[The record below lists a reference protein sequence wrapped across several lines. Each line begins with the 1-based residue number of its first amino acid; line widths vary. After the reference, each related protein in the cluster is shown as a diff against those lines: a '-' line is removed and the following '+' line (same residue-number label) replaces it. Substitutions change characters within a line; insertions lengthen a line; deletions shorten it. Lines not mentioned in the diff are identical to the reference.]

1 MEIGFKIKKL
11 RENKKLSQP
20 ELAHKLGI
28 AQTTLSNIE
37 SGQTQKI
44 DFVLM
49 DKICSE
55 FNVDFEYFT
64 EGKQVNKVKKNDGS
78 VAVIGNNQGT
88 INLFPEDL
96 IEQLKKII
104 EESKL
109 KDMKII
115 ELEKLL
121 SSKE

>member
-37 SGQTQKI
+37 SGHTQKI

-49 DKICSE
+49 DKICNE

-64 EGKQVNKVKKNDGS
+64 EGKQVNKIKKNDGS

>member
-1 MEIGFKIKKL
+1 M
-11 RENKKLSQP
+11 SQP

-49 DKICSE
+49 DKICNE

-64 EGKQVNKVKKNDGS
+64 EGKQVNKIKKNDGS